1 MAEIFNRIFSK
12 PQPEDGKYLVLAVT
26 LAEESV
32 NLGGGP
38 FGALILGPK
47 KEVFGA
53 SNMVTSRMDPTAHA
67 EVQAIRLAA
76 ARLETH
82 DLSGTILYSSCEPC
96 PMCLGAALWA
106 RVDRIVF
113 AADRYDAAQ
122 AGFDDAAFYKL
133 MEKGG
138 VAKQVELDNR
148 LAPFEAWEKL
158 STKVKY

>member
-1 MAEIFNRIFSK
+1 MVDIFNRIFSK
-12 PQPEDGKYLVLAVT
+12 PQADDEKYLALAIT
-26 LAEESV
+26 LAEQSV
-32 NLGGGP
+32 NLDGGP

-53 SNMVTSRMDPTAHA
+53 ANMVTSRMDPTAHA
-67 EVQAIRLAA
+67 EIQAIRLAA
-76 ARLETH
+76 ERLNTH

-113 AADRYDAAQ
+113 AADRFDAAR

-133 MEKGG
+133 LEKGG
-138 VAKQVELDNR
+138 VAKQVEMENR
-148 LAPFEAWEKL
+148 RAPFEAWEKL

>member
-1 MAEIFNRIFSK
+1 MVEIFNRIFSK
-12 PQPEDGKYLVLAVT
+12 PQAEDEKYLALAIT
-26 LAEESV
+26 LAEQSV
-32 NLGGGP
+32 NLEGGP

-53 SNMVTSRMDPTAHA
+53 ANMVTSRMDPTAHA
-67 EVQAIRLAA
+67 EIQAIRLAA

-138 VAKQVELDNR
+138 VAKHVDMENS
-148 LAPFEAWEKL
+148 LAPFEAWKNL

>member
-1 MAEIFNRIFSK
+1 
-12 PQPEDGKYLVLAVT
+12 
-26 LAEESV
+26 
-32 NLGGGP
+32 
-38 FGALILGPK
+38 
-47 KEVFGA
+47 
-53 SNMVTSRMDPTAHA
+53 
-67 EVQAIRLAA
+67 
-76 ARLETH
+76 
-82 DLSGTILYSSCEPC
+82 
-96 PMCLGAALWA
+96 MCLGAALWA

>member
-1 MAEIFNRIFSK
+1 MELFNRIFSK
-12 PQPEDGKYLVLAVT
+12 PQADDEKYLSLAIT
-26 LAEESV
+26 LAEQSV
-32 NLGGGP
+32 NLEGGP
-38 FGALILGPK
+38 FGAIILGPK

-76 ARLETH
+76 DRLNTH

-113 AADRYDAAQ
+113 AADRFDAAQ

-138 VAKQVELDNR
+138 VAKHVAMDNR

-158 STKVKY
+158 TTKVKY